1 MDTVFSPLG
10 DKIAYTTYF
19 PENDNYDIFIMNYD
33 GTDKIN
39 ITNTGVYEKYL
50 QFSPD
55 GTFLI
60 FNRGRK
66 SKMEIM
72 FLNLLERN
80 IVNITSNQSDDIL
93 SMATHLLRWPIHSFT
108 SNRNGN
114 RYFFTIKPNGLDL
127 KQITSNS
134 SDDFEPIYSPN
145 GESIVFTSERDETRN
160 IQIFS

>member
-1 MDTVFSPLG
+1 
-10 DKIAYTTYF
+10 
-19 PENDNYDIFIMNYD
+19 MNYD

-39 ITNTGVYEKYL
+39 ITNTSVYEKYP

-60 FNRGRK
+60 FQSWSK

-93 SMATHLLRWPIHSFT
+93 SHGNSFT
-108 SNRNGN
+108 PANS
-114 RYFFTIKPNGLDL
+114 YFYFKQKW
-127 KQITSNS
+127 KQI
-134 SDDFEPIYSPN
+134 FL
-145 GESIVFTSERDETRN
+145 
-160 IQIFS
+160 Q